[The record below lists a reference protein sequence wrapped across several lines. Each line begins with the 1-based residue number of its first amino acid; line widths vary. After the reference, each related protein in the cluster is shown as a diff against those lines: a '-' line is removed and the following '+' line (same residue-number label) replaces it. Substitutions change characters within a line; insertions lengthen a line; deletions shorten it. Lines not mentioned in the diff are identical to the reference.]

1 MALRYL
7 MRGQSISL
15 DTMRKMRLLI
25 LLFLSTSAHA
35 GPYVELG
42 IGSADGCIKTGK
54 ECSERPLGI
63 AAVGFEHKGF
73 SASVEHISSLRDGQD
88 YGLNLKV

>member
-1 MALRYL
+1 MPVCNQI
-7 MRGQSISL
+7 MRNL
-15 DTMRKMRLLI
+15 VLF
-25 LLFLSTSAHA
+25 LLFPTFAHA
-35 GPYVELG
+35 GPYIELG

-73 SASVEHISSLRDGQD
+73 SASVEHISDLRDGQD
-88 YGLNLKV
+88 YGLNLFSIRYRYEFRK